1 MTASARLLII
11 QPAHFKNFSDLKPHK
26 TRKRKLIGVT
36 LPYLAALTPPDWECR
51 LIDEQLTDID
61 FDAPVDLVAITAWT
75 INSLRAY
82 QIADRFRQRGVPVI
96 MGGPHTYFYTAEA
109 AGHCDAVGVG
119 EGERIWPRMLEDAAR
134 GKLEPIYRADR
145 PEDLRGLPF
154 PRYNLLDLRK
164 YGLIRTFAL
173 QTSRGCPFSCEFC
186 SERFYLGRSY
196 RYRPVRDVVDE
207 VKKTGAR
214 YFMFADSNFAGKRSH
229 AMELMEALIPLKIR
243 WSTLWSAYL
252 CKNRKFMDL
261 ARRSGLLHV
270 NIGIETIEGV
280 TLAAMKKKINKVNEY
295 EEIFRNLRERGI
307 SYSVNLQFGWDTE
320 SSEVFTSTLAFLREQ
335 KVPVAYFNIL
345 TPHRGTTFYDRM
357 KAEGRIIDDDNIGR
371 WPGLHCYI
379 KPAYCSPEELEN
391 RVMNIFKG
399 FYGVSSMLTR
409 LPFPVTKSSIA
420 SWMVNLS
427 QWRVSHSPRA
437 MEDFDSY

>member
-11 QPAHFKNFSDLKPHK
+11 QPAHFKNRSNLELHK

-36 LPYLAALTPPDWECR
+36 LPYLAALTPPDWACR

-61 FDAPVDLVAITAWT
+61 FDTPVDLVAITAWT
-75 INSLRAY
+75 INSIRAY
-82 QIADRFRQRGVPVI
+82 QIADRFRERGIPVI
-96 MGGPHTYFYTAEA
+96 LGGPHTCFYTEEA
-109 AGHCDAVGVG
+109 AKHCDAVGIG
-119 EGERIWPRMLEDAAR
+119 EGEHIWPRMIEDAAR
-134 GKLEPIYRADR
+134 GKLKPVYHAVE
-145 PEDLRGLPF
+145 PEDLRDLPF
-154 PRYNLLDLRK
+154 PRYNLMDLGK

-173 QTSRGCPFSCEFC
+173 QTSRGCPFNCEFC

-252 CKNRKFMDL
+252 CKNREFMDL

-270 NIGIETIEGV
+270 NIGIETIEGA
-280 TLAAMKKKINKVNEY
+280 TLAAMNKKINKVNEY

-320 SSEVFTSTLAFLREQ
+320 SPEVFSSTLAFLREQ

-357 KAEGRIIDDDNIGR
+357 KAEGRVIDDDNIGR

-379 KPAYCSPEELEN
+379 KPAYCSPEELEKQ
-391 RVMNIFKG
+391 VMDIFKG

-409 LPFPVTKSSIA
+409 LSLPLTKSSIA

-427 QWRVSHSPRA
+427 QWRVSRSSTA